1 MKLLAF
7 TPALMGL
14 VAFAQAS
21 TITYTTVTGYFL
33 QDETATDASTFDY
46 VRTHIPVSFLGR

>member
-21 TITYTTVTGYFL
+21 TITYTTITGYFL

-46 VRTHIPVSFLGR
+46 VRTHLSVSFLGR